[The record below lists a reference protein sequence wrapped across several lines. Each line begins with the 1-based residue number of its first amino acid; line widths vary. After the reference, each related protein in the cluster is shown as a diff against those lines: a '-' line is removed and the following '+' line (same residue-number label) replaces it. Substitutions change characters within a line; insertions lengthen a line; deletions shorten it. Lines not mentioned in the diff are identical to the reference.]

1 MLRRFSMT
9 FFIGFQFPL
18 LMTFRK
24 AIGKLHLWLGLATG
38 LIVLIVS
45 LSGAVFVFQDE
56 LRDLTQPWRK
66 VEVQA
71 RPMLRPSV
79 LQATTRQA
87 KPGFAA
93 SWTVYNGPDRS
104 TAVYLSKGEDVYY
117 AFLNPY
123 TGQLLHVQNLRSD
136 FFTIV
141 QNLHMYLLLPP
152 AIGKWVVDSAVITFV
167 VMLISGIVLW
177 WPRNK
182 AARKQRFSVKWDASP
197 KRRNYDLHSVLG
209 FYASGLALVLALS
222 GLCISYEWL
231 MEGVGTLANG
241 GRSIAAENAE
251 PKVDTLLTARPAS
264 PVVDIAYARMRQQSP
279 QAAMLLIGPTT
290 DAAAPVWCT
299 AYAKSLHYYHRDEYR
314 FHPRTGQLLL
324 AQLHDSK
331 SPGKKLSDM
340 NYDLHTG
347 LILGFGGKV
356 IAFVVSLLAASLPV
370 TGTVLWWGR
379 RHKKPKH
386 RPALAAA

>member
-1 MLRRFSMT
+1 
-9 FFIGFQFPL
+9 
-18 LMTFRK
+18 MTFRK

-66 VEVQA
+66 VTVQA
-71 RPMLRPSV
+71 RPMLPPSV
-79 LQATTRQA
+79 LQATATRA

-93 SWTVYNGPDRS
+93 SWTTYNGPDRS
-104 TAVYLSKGEDVYY
+104 TAVYLSKGEEVYY

-136 FFTIV
+136 FFTLV
-141 QNLHMYLLLPP
+141 QYLHMYLLLPP
-152 AIGKWVVDSAVITFV
+152 AIGKWVVDIAVITFV
-167 VMLISGIVLW
+167 VMLVSGIVLW

-209 FYASGLALVLALS
+209 FYVSGLALVLALS

-241 GRSIAAENAE
+241 GSSIAAENAE

-264 PVVDIAYARMRQQSP
+264 PVVDIAFARLRQQSP
-279 QAAMLLIGPTT
+279 RAEMLLIGPTT
-290 DAAAPVWCT
+290 NAAAPVWCT

-331 SPGKKLSDM
+331 SNGKKLADM

-347 LILGFGGKV
+347 LILGLGGKI
-356 IAFVVSLLAASLPV
+356 IAFIVSLLAASLPV

-379 RHKKPKH
+379 RHKKPKP
-386 RPALAAA
+386 RPALATA

>member
-1 MLRRFSMT
+1 
-9 FFIGFQFPL
+9 
-18 LMTFRK
+18 MTFRK
-24 AIGKLHLWLGLATG
+24 AIGKLHLWLGLASG

-56 LRDLTQPWRK
+56 IRDLTQPWRK

-71 RPMLRPSV
+71 RPMLPPSV
-79 LQATTRQA
+79 LQAAATKA
-87 KPGFAA
+87 KPGFTA
-93 SWTVYNGPDRS
+93 SWTTYNGPDRS
-104 TAVYLSKGEDVYY
+104 VAVYLSKDADVYY

-123 TGQLLHVQNLRSD
+123 SGQLLKVQNLRSD

-152 AIGKWVVDSAVITFV
+152 AIGKWVVDIAVITFV
-167 VMLISGIVLW
+167 VMLISGLVLW

-197 KRRNYDLHSVLG
+197 KRRTYDLHNVFG
-209 FYASGLALVLALS
+209 FYASALALVLALS

-231 MEGVGTLANG
+231 MDGVGALANG

-251 PKVDTLLTARPAS
+251 PKVDTLLTARSAR
-264 PVVDIAYARMRQQSP
+264 PVVDVAYAHMRQQSP
-279 QAAMLLIGPTT
+279 QAEMLLIGPTSQT
-290 DAAAPVWCT
+290 SEPVWCT
-299 AYAKSLHYYHRDEYR
+299 AYGQSLHYYHRDEYR
-314 FHPRTGQLLL
+314 FHPRTGQVLLTQPH
-324 AQLHDSK
+324 ASK
-331 SPGKKLSDM
+331 SNGKKLADM

-356 IAFVVSLLAASLPV
+356 VAFTVSLISASLPV
-370 TGTVLWWGR
+370 TGFLVWRGR
-379 RHKKPKH
+379 HNRKKH
-386 RPALAAA
+386 RRPLATVAA

>member
-1 MLRRFSMT
+1 
-9 FFIGFQFPL
+9 
-18 LMTFRK
+18 MTFRK
-24 AIGKLHLWLGLATG
+24 AIGKLHLWLGLASG

-45 LSGAVFVFQDE
+45 LSGAVFVFQDDI
-56 LRDLTQPWRK
+56 RDLTQSWRK

-71 RPMLRPSV
+71 RPMLSPSV
-79 LQATTRQA
+79 LQAAAA
-87 KPGFAA
+87 KAQPGFTA
-93 SWTVYNGPDRS
+93 SWTTYNGPDRS

-123 TGQLLHVQNLRSD
+123 TGQVLKVQNLKTD

-141 QNLHMYLLLPP
+141 QYLHMYLLLPP
-152 AIGKWVVDSAVITFV
+152 AIGKWVVDIAVITFV

-197 KRRNYDLHSVLG
+197 KRRNYDLHNVLG
-209 FYASGLALVLALS
+209 FYANSLALVLALS

-231 MEGVGTLANG
+231 MDGVGALANG

-251 PKVDTLLTARPAS
+251 PKVDTLLTARPTR
-264 PVVDIAYARMRQQSP
+264 PVVDIAYAHMRQQSP
-279 QAAMLLIGPTT
+279 QAEMLLIGPVSKGVE
-290 DAAAPVWCT
+290 PVWCT
-299 AYAKSLHYYHRDEYR
+299 AYGQSLHYYHRDEYR

-331 SPGKKLSDM
+331 SNGKKLADM

-347 LILGFGGKV
+347 LILGVGGKI
-356 IAFVVSLLAASLPV
+356 IAFIVSLIAASLPV
-370 TGTVLWWGR
+370 TGFLVWRG
-379 RHKKPKH
+379 RHKHRKPH
-386 RPALAAA
+386 QRPALATA

>member
-1 MLRRFSMT
+1 
-9 FFIGFQFPL
+9 
-18 LMTFRK
+18 MTFRK
-24 AIGKLHLWLGLATG
+24 AIGKLHLWLGLASG

-56 LRDLTQPWRK
+56 IRDLTQPWRK
-66 VEVQA
+66 VAVEA
-71 RPMLRPSV
+71 RPMLPPSV
-79 LQATTRQA
+79 LQATAVQA

-93 SWTVYNGPDRS
+93 SWTTYNGPDRS

-123 TGQLLHVQNLRSD
+123 SGQLLKVQNLRSD

-141 QNLHMYLLLPP
+141 QYLHMYLLLPP
-152 AIGKWVVDSAVITFV
+152 AIGKWVVDIAVITFV

-197 KRRNYDLHSVLG
+197 KRRNYDLHNVLG
-209 FYASGLALVLALS
+209 FYASALGLVLALT

-251 PKVDTLLTARPAS
+251 PKVDTLLTARPTR
-264 PVVDIAYARMRQQSP
+264 PIVDIAYAHLRQQSP
-279 QAAMLLIGPTT
+279 QAQMLLIGPTA

-299 AYAKSLHYYHRDEYR
+299 AYGKSLHYYHRDEYR
-314 FHPRTGQLLL
+314 FHPRTGQLLM
-324 AQLHDSK
+324 AQLHESK
-331 SPGKKLSDM
+331 SNGKKLADM

-347 LILGFGGKV
+347 LILGLGGKA
-356 IAFVVSLLAASLPV
+356 IAFTVSLLCASLPV
-370 TGTVLWWGR
+370 TGFLVWRGR
-379 RHKKPKH
+379 QHNRKKH
-386 RPALAAA
+386 RQPLASVATA